1 MMMSPYRVRA
11 WTVTPLSDGSG
22 FSCGGTELRTNPR
35 VLLASTRAAVPSLM
49 PTSMFPER
57 FSSSA

>member
-11 WTVTPLSDGSG
+11 WTVTLLCDVSGS
-22 FSCGGTELRTNPR
+22 SCAGTELRTDPR
-35 VLLASTRAAVPSLM
+35 LLLASTLAAVPSLM

-57 FSSSA
+57 FDSSA

>member
-11 WTVTPLSDGSG
+11 WTVTSLPGESG
-22 FSCGGTELRTNPR
+22 FSCGGTELRTDPR
-35 VLLASTRAAVPSLM
+35 SLLASTRAALPSLM

>member
-11 WTVTPLSDGSG
+11 WTATLLSGVPR
-22 FSCGGTELRTNPR
+22 FSAGTELRTDPR
-35 VLLASTRAAVPSLM
+35 LLLASTLAAVPSLM

-57 FSSSA
+57 FDSSA

>member
-1 MMMSPYRVRA
+1 MMSPYRVRA
-11 WTVTPLSDGSG
+11 WTVTLSPDWSG
-22 FSCGGTELRTNPR
+22 FSCDETELRTDPR
-35 VLLASTRAAVPSLM
+35 LLVASTLAALPSLM

>member
-11 WTVTPLSDGSG
+11 WTVTLLSDVSG
-22 FSCGGTELRTNPR
+22 FSCDGTELRTDPR
-35 VLLASTRAAVPSLM
+35 SLVASTLAAVPSLM